1 MATKKVSY
9 KTSGV
14 DIHKAN
20 VFVSGIQ
27 KSVASTMIN
36 GVIKRSGSFGALFEL
51 DIAKYKNP
59 VMVSSTDGVG
69 TKLLLAKAAGKH
81 DTVGIDLVAMN
92 VNDILCCG
100 AKPLF
105 FLDYIACGRIDLK
118 VLNDVVKGIAEGCRQ
133 ANCALIGGETAEM
146 PGMYKKDDYDLAG
159 FTVGVVEKDRIL
171 DGSTI
176 QAGDTLIGLA
186 SSGLHSNGF
195 SLARKALSL
204 SDQRKYARVL
214 LAPTKIYV
222 REILALLEQFEV
234 RGLAH
239 MTGGAF
245 FEKLTRIIPDG
256 LCAQVDKKSWT
267 PPEIFQLIQKK
278 GKVDEAEMYRT
289 FNMGIGMT
297 AVCRSQDAR
306 SVQTFLTEQKIL
318 NFVIGK
324 VIAGKAGKLQ
334 LK

>member
-1 MATKKVSY
+1 MTAQKISY

-14 DIHKAN
+14 DIHQAN
-20 VFVSGIQ
+20 VFVAGIQ
-27 KSVASTMIN
+27 KSVDSTMID
-36 GVIKRSGSFGALFEL
+36 GVIRRSGSFGSLFEM
-51 DIAKYKNP
+51 DTAKYKNP

-69 TKLLLAKAAGKH
+69 TKLLIAKAMGKH
-81 DTVGIDLVAMN
+81 ATVGIDLVAMN

-100 AKPLF
+100 ARPLF

-118 VLNDVVKGIAEGCRQ
+118 VLNDVVQGIAEGCRQ

-159 FTVGVVEKDRIL
+159 FTVGVVEKGRII
-171 DGSTI
+171 DGANI
-176 QAGDTLIGLA
+176 QAGDVLIGLA

-195 SLARKALSL
+195 SLARKALSR
-204 SDQRKYARVL
+204 SVQRKYGKEL

-222 REILALLEQFEV
+222 REILALLEKFEV
-234 RGLAH
+234 HGLAH

-256 LCAQVDKKSWT
+256 LCAQVIKKSWE
-267 PPEIFQLIQKK
+267 PPAIFRLIQKN
-278 GKVDEAEMYRT
+278 GRVEENEMYRT
-289 FNMGIGMT
+289 FNMGVGMT
-297 AVCRSQDAR
+297 VVCRRQDAR
-306 SVQTFLTEQKIL
+306 GVQDFLTEKKIV

-324 VIAGKAGKLQ
+324 VVADSAGKLQ